1 MDQSSAQPGRPA
13 DPCVMVI
20 FGASGDLTKRKL
32 LPALYNLAAANLLPR
47 QFAIV
52 GYAYANKTDVSFRD
66 ELTQDLKALNAN
78 PVDPHIWEW
87 FQDRIH
93 YVQGEFQDPAGY
105 GRLATRL
112 AEVEKD
118 HSTQGNR
125 FYYLAVAPKFFSEI
139 VSQLGK
145 AGLAQEDEDKGRYSR
160 VVIEKPFGR
169 DLQSA
174 RQLNREIK
182 GVLQEKQIYRIDHYL
197 GKETVQNLLVFRF
210 SNSIAEP
217 LWNRNMIDH
226 VQITAAETVGVEH
239 RGEYYESSGALRD
252 MVPNHLFQLMSLVAM
267 EPPISFEADA
277 VREKQAEVLRAIQPP
292 APEEVLTKMVRGQ
305 YGPSARGP
313 LMPGYNQEPGVAPN
327 SNVETFVALKFTIDN
342 WRWADVPFY
351 LRTGKHMPQ
360 RVTEIAIHF
369 RRTPFVL
376 FRNTPIKDLQANKLL
391 VHIQPREGISIR
403 MGAKVPGPI
412 MNIGQV
418 NMDFDYAREFH
429 SAPATGYERLLLD
442 CMLGDQTLFQ
452 RADMVETGWGV
463 IAPIQEVWRALP
475 GHFPNYAAGTWGPE
489 AAEALIARD
498 GREWRQI
505 EEATAAGA

>member
-1 MDQSSAQPGRPA
+1 MDDDFSKHGRSA

-32 LPALYNLAAANLLPR
+32 LPALYNLAAVNLLPK

-52 GYAYANKTDVSFRD
+52 GYAYANNTDDAFR
-66 ELTQDLKALNAN
+66 EQLTQDMKAMATN
-78 PVDPHIWEW
+78 PIDPPVWEW
-87 FQDRIH
+87 LRERIH

-105 GRLATRL
+105 QRLAAKVAKL
-112 AEVEKD
+112 EKD
-118 HSTQGNR
+118 LGTAGNR
-125 FYYLAVAPKFFSEI
+125 FYYLAVAPKFFSAV
-139 VSQLGK
+139 VSQLGN
-145 AGLAQEDEDKGRYSR
+145 AGLTQEEKSKYAR

-174 RQLNREIK
+174 RQLNRAIK
-182 GVLQEKQIYRIDHYL
+182 DVLQEKQIYRIDHYL

-239 RGEYYESSGALRD
+239 RGGYYETSGALRD
-252 MVPNHLFQLMSLVAM
+252 MVPNHLFQLLSLVAM

-277 VREKQAEVLRAIQPP
+277 VRDKQAEVLRAIQPP
-292 APEEVLTKMVRGQ
+292 TPEEVLTKMVRGQ
-305 YGPSARGP
+305 YGPSVRGP
-313 LMPGYNQEPGVAPN
+313 QMPGYREEPDVSSE
-327 SNVETFVALKFTIDN
+327 SNVDTFVALKLMIDN

-351 LRTGKHMPQ
+351 LRTGKRMPK

-376 FRNTPIKDLQANKLL
+376 FRNTPVKDLQANKLV
-391 VHIQPREGISIR
+391 VHIQPREGISIQ
-403 MGAKVPGPI
+403 MGAKVPGPV
-412 MNIGQV
+412 MSIGQV
-418 NMDFDYAREFH
+418 NMDFDYTREFH

-463 IAPIQEVWRALP
+463 IEPIQEVWAALP
-475 GHFPNYAAGTWGPE
+475 GHFPNYAAGSWGPE
-489 AAEALIARD
+489 AADGLIHRD

-505 EEATAAGA
+505 QEATAAAA